1 MIPFTIALAW
11 RETRAGW
18 RHFLYFFLCIAL
30 GVGALVAV
38 SLFGANVEQAVN
50 REARSL
56 MGGDLEIRLSRPMS
70 RQGLAV
76 LESLSD
82 RGARTTHV
90 SELIAMAARAG
101 AEAPPLGQATQ
112 IVELKA
118 VGSAYPFYGALRSE
132 PARPLPE
139 LLGPTQVSC
148 GSGPCLGALVQES
161 LLIRMGISVGDRLRL
176 GQATF
181 VITGVVLTE
190 PDRMTNMFSLGP
202 RVIISQEGLSAAELV
217 QPGSRV
223 RERYLLKLPA
233 SADPR
238 PLLQELRGRLAGETP
253 RISAYQDA
261 QPQLKQFLDQLSR
274 YLGLIG
280 LTALFVGGIGV
291 ATSVQAFVREK
302 LHTIAV
308 LKTIGADSATVL
320 RAYLGQALFLGLLG
334 STAGAAAGVV
344 IQQALPGAIGN
355 LFGTSLLEQ
364 IGLSTSPTVV
374 MLGPV
379 VKGITLGLGA
389 TVLFTLWPL
398 LRIRGIRPIL
408 IFRRE
413 VVESEPGPDDLRG
426 RLRRYVWCRD
436 PTRAWT
442 VGLIGIGLAGLS
454 VWQAGSWKAGLLFIG
469 ALASALILLGS
480 AAHALVRLLKHLPQ
494 PSSVSLRQA
503 VGNLQRPGSHSTGVM
518 VSIGIGIMVILT
530 VSLVER
536 SLTSQI
542 GAQRP
547 SNAPT
552 FFFIDIQPDQKDGFL
567 RLLHERTG
575 DLAMEAIPLVR
586 SRLHAVKGELISA
599 DIDPDREEQPDRT
612 KEERRTN
619 WYRTRE
625 YVLTFLDRVPKDNRI
640 VKGAWWDGSSSG
652 KPLLSIEEEAAE
664 HLGVKLGD
672 TVEFD
677 IQGAS
682 VEAEV
687 ASIRKVEWGNLST
700 NFYMILSPGSLEG
713 APFTYVV
720 TTRVERNEELPLQQ
734 AVVAAFPNVTA
745 INLRD
750 VTETFAS
757 VLDRLSLAIRSVA
770 AFCVLAGVL
779 VMAASLAATRYRRL
793 YEMVI
798 LKALGATRGVL
809 ARSFAAEY
817 ALLGLIA
824 GFVGVA
830 LASALS
836 WGTLHF
842 FFDLPWRL
850 HPDLLAQGLVLTVL
864 LTLSVGFLST
874 YRLLR
879 QPPLEILRH
888 E

>member
-1 MIPFTIALAW
+1 MPFPIALAW
-11 RETRAGW
+11 RETRASW

-56 MGGDLEIRLSRPMS
+56 MGGDLEVRLSRPMS

-76 LESLSD
+76 LDSLAS
-82 RGARTTHV
+82 RGVGTTHV
-90 SELIAMAARAG
+90 SELIAMAAREG
-101 AEAPPLGQATQ
+101 SDPRSSGQASQ

-118 VGSAYPFYGALRSE
+118 VGPAYPFYGALRSE
-132 PARPLPE
+132 PALPLSA
-139 LLGPTQVSC
+139 LLGPTDTQC
-148 GSGPCLGALVQES
+148 GSGRCLGALVQES
-161 LLIRMGISVGDRLRL
+161 LLIRMGLSVGDRLRI

-190 PDRMTNMFSLGP
+190 PDRMANAFSLGP
-202 RVIISQEGLSAAELV
+202 RVLISQDGLPATDLIK
-217 QPGSRV
+217 PGSRV
-223 RERYLLKLPA
+223 RERHLLKLPTFIETQ
-233 SADPR
+233 
-238 PLLQELRGRLAGETP
+238 PLVHELRGRLSVESP
-253 RISAYQDA
+253 RISTYQDA
-261 QPQLKQFLDQLSR
+261 QPQLKQFLDQLTR

-291 ATSVQAFVREK
+291 ATSVQAFLREK
-302 LHTIAV
+302 LHTIAI
-308 LKTIGADSATVL
+308 LKTIGADSATVM

-334 STAGAAAGVV
+334 SAAGAAGGIAL
-344 IQQALPGAIGN
+344 QQVLPGAIST

-364 IGLSTSPTVV
+364 IGLSMSLTIGTLAPI
-374 MLGPV
+374 G
-379 VKGITLGLGA
+379 KGIALGLGA

-398 LRIRGIRPIL
+398 LKIRGIRPIL

-413 VVESEPGPDDLRG
+413 ITESEPHTHGPGDRWGRPAWLDDPAD
-426 RLRRYVWCRD
+426 V
-436 PTRAWT
+436 WT
-442 VGLIGIGLAGLS
+442 VSLITIGLSGLS
-454 VWQAGSWKAGLLFIG
+454 VWQAGSWKVGLLFIG
-469 ALASALILLGS
+469 ALVLALTVLGL
-480 AAHALVRLLKHLPQ
+480 AARALVRLLKRLPQ
-494 PSSVSLRQA
+494 PASVSLRQA
-503 VGNLQRPGSHSTGVM
+503 VGNLHRPGNQATGVM
-518 VSIGIGIMVILT
+518 VSIGIGIMVIMT

-536 SLTSQI
+536 SLISQI
-542 GAQRP
+542 GSQRP
-547 SNAPT
+547 SDAPT

-567 RLLHERTG
+567 GLLHERTG
-575 DLAMEAIPLVR
+575 DLTPEAIPLVR
-586 SRLHAVKGELISA
+586 SRLHAVKG
-599 DIDPDREEQPDRT
+599 DPIVPEAVSDREDPQNGD
-612 KEERRTN
+612 KNERRKN

-625 YVLTFLDRVPKDNRI
+625 YVLTFVERLPKDNRI
-640 VKGAWWDGSSSG
+640 VQGAWWDGRSTP

-664 HLGVKLGD
+664 HLGVKVGD

-677 IQGAS
+677 IQGAT

-687 ASIRKVEWGNLST
+687 ASVRKVEWGNLST

-713 APFTYVV
+713 APYTYVV
-720 TTRVERNEELPLQQ
+720 TTRVDPNEELPLQQ

-750 VTETFAS
+750 VTETFTA

-770 AFCVLAGVL
+770 AFCVMAGAL

-793 YEMVI
+793 YELVI
-798 LKALGATRGVL
+798 LKALGATRSVI

-824 GFVGVA
+824 GAIGVV

-836 WGTLHF
+836 WGALYF
-842 FFDLPWRL
+842 LFDLPWRL
-850 HPDLLAQGLVLTVL
+850 HFSLLAEGLGLTVL
-864 LTLSVGFLST
+864 LTLIVGFLST
-874 YRLLR
+874 YRLLK
-879 QPPLEILRH
+879 QPPLKILRH